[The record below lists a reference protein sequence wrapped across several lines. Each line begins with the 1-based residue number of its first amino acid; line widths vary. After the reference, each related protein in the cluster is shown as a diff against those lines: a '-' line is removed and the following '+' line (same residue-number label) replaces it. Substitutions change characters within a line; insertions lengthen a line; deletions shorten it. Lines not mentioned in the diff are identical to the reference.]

1 MRAALAVLAAVLTVP
16 LLAVPASATTA
27 RTTTTAARATT
38 TAPTGLY
45 EPVSRVRAFDS
56 RTSGRVQPRATTMV
70 RVTGLGQ
77 VPATGVVAVSVNL
90 TVLRP
95 GISGSLTV
103 VAHGTSWSG
112 ATMSFRPGIN
122 QNFETVP
129 VDAGGLID
137 IRNNAHTGFDLVVD
151 VLGYYTSGQPQLT
164 HGRYQ
169 PLFPTR
175 VLDTRSSHALGSH
188 QTFNFPV
195 AGVEGIPSGDVAPVI
210 DFTVLPDQAGSLS
223 VWIPEQGFSA
233 TPSISW
239 GLGPGPEQS
248 QLLVALSSSGTL
260 TIRNNSSASVQV
272 IADVVGYYTGDQSV
286 DQGFLAFGLPARAYD
301 SRAAGTGPVPPGR
314 TVEIPILQTVIAS
327 GRGLPP
333 KGIAAA
339 SIRVTVLNPNAD
351 GSVSVWPTG
360 IGADSAA
367 AVSFAGRPWPTIPGQ
382 TVQRELVA
390 KAGANGDVLI
400 RNNSQAALLL
410 IVDLNGWAANT

>member
-1 MRAALAVLAAVLTVP
+1 M
-16 LLAVPASATTA
+16 
-27 RTTTTAARATT
+27 
-38 TAPTGLY
+38 
-45 EPVSRVRAFDS
+45 
-56 RTSGRVQPRATTMV
+56 

-77 VPATGVVAVSVNL
+77 VPSTGVVAVSVNL

-103 VAHGTSWSG
+103 VAHGTRWSG

-151 VLGYYTSGQPQLT
+151 VLGYYSSGQAQIT
-164 HGRYQ
+164 DGRYQ

-175 VLDTRSSHALGSH
+175 VLDTRSSHALGSR
-188 QTFNFPV
+188 QTLSFPV
-195 AGVEGIPSGDVAPVI
+195 AGVGGIPSGDVAPVI

-239 GLGPGPEQS
+239 GLGPSPEQS
-248 QLLVALSSSGTL
+248 QLLVVLSSGGTL
-260 TIRNNSSASVQV
+260 TIRNNSSAPVQV
-272 IADVVGYYTGDQSV
+272 IADVVGYYTEGQSFDQ
-286 DQGFLAFGLPARAYD
+286 AFIALGLPARAYD

-314 TVEIPILQTVIAS
+314 TVEIPIRQTVIA
-327 GRGLPP
+327 GWGHPP
-333 KGIAAA
+333 ANGIAAA
-339 SIRVTVLNPNAD
+339 SIRVTVLNPNVD
-351 GSVSVWPTG
+351 GSISVWPTG
-360 IGADSAA
+360 IGSDRAA
-367 AVSFAGRPWPTIPGQ
+367 TVSFAGRPWPTIPGQ
-382 TVQRELVA
+382 TVQRELMA
-390 KAGANGDVLI
+390 KVGTDGDVLI
-400 RNNSQAALLL
+400 RNNSHAALFL

>member
-16 LLAVPASATTA
+16 LLAAPASATTA
-27 RTTTTAARATT
+27 RTTTTTARTTT

-56 RTSGRVQPRATTMV
+56 RTSGRVQPRATTTV

-103 VAHGTSWSG
+103 VAHGASWSG
-112 ATMSFRPGIN
+112 ATMSYRPGIN
-122 QNFETVP
+122 QNFETVS

-151 VLGYYTSGQPQLT
+151 VFGYYTSGQPQVT

-175 VLDTRSSHALGSH
+175 VLDTRSSHPLGSH
-188 QTFNFPV
+188 QTLNFPV
-195 AGVEGIPSGDVAPVI
+195 AGVGGIPSGDVGPVI

-239 GLGPGPEQS
+239 GLGPSPEQS

-272 IADVVGYYTGDQSV
+272 IADVVGYYADQSV
-286 DQGFLAFGLPARAYD
+286 DEGFLAFGLPARAYD
-301 SRAAGTGPVPPGR
+301 SRAAGTGPLPPGR
-314 TVEIPILQTVIAS
+314 TVEIPIVQTVIDS
-327 GRGLPP
+327 GRGRPP
-333 KGIAAA
+333 NGFAAA
-339 SIRVTVLNPNAD
+339 SIRVTVLNPNVD
-351 GSVSVWPTG
+351 GSISVWPTG
-360 IGADSAA
+360 VGADTAA
-367 AVSFAGRPWPTIPGQ
+367 AVSFSGRPWPTIPGQ

-400 RNNSQAALLL
+400 RNNSHAPLSL

>member
-1 MRAALAVLAAVLTVP
+1 MRAAVLLAAVLTVP
-16 LLAVPASATTA
+16 LLAAPASATAA
-27 RTTTTAARATT
+27 RTTTTAARTTT

-45 EPVSRVRAFDS
+45 KPVSRVRAFDS
-56 RTSGRVQPRATTMV
+56 RTSGWIQPRATTTV

-112 ATMSFRPGIN
+112 ATMSFRSGIN

-151 VLGYYTSGQPQLT
+151 VLGYYTSGQPQIT

-175 VLDTRSSHALGSH
+175 VLDTRASHALGSH
-188 QTFNFPV
+188 QTLNFPV
-195 AGVEGIPSGDVAPVI
+195 AGVDGIPSGDVGAVI

-239 GLGPGPEQS
+239 GLGPAPEQS
-248 QLLVALSSSGTL
+248 QLLVALSSSSGTL
-260 TIRNNSSASVQV
+260 TIRNNSSAAVQV
-272 IADVVGYYTGDQSV
+272 IADVVGYYSDQSV
-286 DQGFLAFGLPARAYD
+286 DEGFIAFGLPARAYD
-301 SRAAGTGPVPPGR
+301 SRAAGTGSLPPGG
-314 TVEIPILQTVIAS
+314 TVEIPVVQTIIDS
-327 GRGLPP
+327 GRGHPAN
-333 KGIAAA
+333 GIAAA
-339 SIRVTVLNPNAD
+339 SIRVTVLNPNVD
-351 GSVSVWPTG
+351 GSISVWPTG
-360 IGADSAA
+360 TARDTAA

-390 KAGANGDVLI
+390 KAGANGDLLI
-400 RNNSQAALLL
+400 RNNSHAPIVL